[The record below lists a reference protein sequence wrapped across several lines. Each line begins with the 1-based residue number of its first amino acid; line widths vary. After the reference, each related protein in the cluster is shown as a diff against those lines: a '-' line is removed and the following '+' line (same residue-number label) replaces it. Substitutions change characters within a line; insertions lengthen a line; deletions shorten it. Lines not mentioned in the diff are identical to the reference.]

1 MLPFILVSVII
12 VIFTVTPLLLYVNGT
27 LPAKMPLSFNAAF
40 NPIRMGTG
48 KQFAFKQ
55 AIYGVLNMGILF
67 CMYYAAHFHAKYD
80 KKSAKTY
87 IRSEERRV
95 GKECRSRWSPY

>member
-1 MLPFILVSVII
+1 M
-12 VIFTVTPLLLYVNGT
+12 
-27 LPAKMPLSFNAAF
+27 SFNSAF
-40 NPIRMGTG
+40 NPIKMGTG

-55 AIYGVLNMGILF
+55 AIYGVLNMAILF

-87 IRSEERRV
+87 IYVSLFIAIV
-95 GKECRSRWSPY
+95 FFLMQFKTLANFML